1 MGDTRMETYY
11 GFVSTSED
19 ALALFEACRLGYKQR
34 VPRRLSDAERAAI
47 RSGSV
52 FVWEEGESGMKRWT
66 DGRSWSPSRVQGC
79 FLTYHEWEGRRRAQ
93 RHPSTYQHQHPNHHS
108 MQPQGAYSLP
118 ISVHG
123 LPPNHHHHQPMGI
136 ARYGHFIG
144 GPTKAGST
152 QVQYGMPKEN
162 GMLKKA
168 LSIRTNTGKKLHI
181 IAYYSK
187 EDHVKRRLL
196 TPTSDPNFP
205 RLDVPPNLYPDMSPE
220 SMYGA
225 GHAHMAYNS
234 AMDVDSDY
242 AVRTT
247 PDQSETQ
254 PPQQASRRPHNL
266 SIHRAT
272 PPQLPSSSPS
282 SSSEAVEDISA
293 AFHKARVQSLVTPG
307 DVPPASAFA
316 HTSRPA
322 PEHSHSHRSD
332 PLLLQPLSAP
342 SGTTTC
348 SQQGASR
355 PSSNSFSF
363 GGHLPSSSMPYSAPS
378 SSASAPASS
387 VMRSAVATASG
398 SSTATMHAA
407 GGPDDSAPSIYTPG
421 ATSGSGGYRS
431 RYTGLGLGGGV
442 SGGSSSYGSSNGS
455 SSATVAGH
463 HRATPL
469 RSVTTAAVMMHHHNN
484 GEHSS
489 RMPLLLS
496 PISATH
502 LSHGI
507 NLAGI
512 RRDVKEGP
520 RRLPSISASLHGSNG
535 IPYVGDDSVSPT
547 DSVAIPTCSPGGLGI
562 FTTSNIQ
569 PLPSPMATPRPSMPL
584 GFEGDSLSLLALAAD
599 RAQARNGGAPQSRI
613 VSNSG
618 HHPYSRPW
626 KRGPS
631 MRSVSL
637 KQSEDV
643 RQLGVLDQR
652 LKLK

>member
-1 MGDTRMETYY
+1 
-11 GFVSTSED
+11 
-19 ALALFEACRLGYKQR
+19 
-34 VPRRLSDAERAAI
+34 
-47 RSGSV
+47 
-52 FVWEEGESGMKRWT
+52 
-66 DGRSWSPSRVQGC
+66 
-79 FLTYHEWEGRRRAQ
+79 
-93 RHPSTYQHQHPNHHS
+93 
-108 MQPQGAYSLP
+108 
-118 ISVHG
+118 
-123 LPPNHHHHQPMGI
+123 
-136 ARYGHFIG
+136 
-144 GPTKAGST
+144 
-152 QVQYGMPKEN
+152 
-162 GMLKKA
+162 
-168 LSIRTNTGKKLHI
+168 
-181 IAYYSK
+181 
-187 EDHVKRRLL
+187 
-196 TPTSDPNFP
+196 
-205 RLDVPPNLYPDMSPE
+205 
-220 SMYGA
+220 
-225 GHAHMAYNS
+225 MAYNS

-272 PPQLPSSSPS
+272 PPQLLRSSSPS

-363 GGHLPSSSMPYSAPS
+363 GGHLPSSSMTYSAPS

-387 VMRSAVATASG
+387 VMRSAVATGGGMHS
-398 SSTATMHAA
+398 AT
-407 GGPDDSAPSIYTPG
+407 GPDDSAPSIYTPG
-421 ATSGSGGYRS
+421 ATSGTGGYRS

-455 SSATVAGH
+455 SSATVAGY

-484 GEHSS
+484 AEHSS

-520 RRLPSISASLHGSNG
+520 RRLPSISASLHVGNG
-535 IPYVGDDSVSPT
+535 TSYGGDSDSPT
-547 DSVAIPTCSPGGLGI
+547 ESVAMPTCSPGGLGI
-562 FTTSNIQ
+562 FTTSNIP

-599 RAQARNGGAPQSRI
+599 RAQPRNGGAPPPSRI